1 MAGSGSACKII
12 TVIFATLRRAWQ
24 LAGEAMADPE
34 ENRRS
39 FWRRLLPI
47 GGGLLTGG
55 ATVAAAAAGAAVEGS
70 AALE

>member
-47 GGGLLTGG
+47 GGGLLPGG
-55 ATVAAAAAGAAVEGS
+55 ATVAAAAGAAVEGS